1 MWKRPSCWW
10 FYFMSLKH
18 DKVNARHRGPLLC
31 ARSFVYGTETMSQI
45 SRLHLYLGT
54 THHGDFA
61 KSKGRQSNDSFVWQ
75 STCVYSYSRTM
86 MTHVDKSIAGR
97 LIYTVDKFTM
107 TGIAQRV
114 FGAGEKFMSIWIC
127 IFYVYQQE
135 AQDWRCWR
143 QMRNFHASG
152 YGCTGS
158 LKCNVIWKH
167 FITPDKLISTPQL
180 ASKTFSCLK
189 WKKHL
194 AQ

>member
-1 MWKRPSCWW
+1 
-10 FYFMSLKH
+10 MSLKH

-31 ARSFVYGTETMSQI
+31 ARSFVHGTETMSQI

-61 KSKGRQSNDSFVWQ
+61 KSKGRQSSDSFVWQ

-114 FGAGEKFMSIWIC
+114 FGAGEKFMRIWIYIC
-127 IFYVYQQE
+127 FMSINKKRKIDDAECKWEIFMHLGMVVQGH
-135 AQDWRCWR
+135 W
-143 QMRNFHASG
+143 NVTS
-152 YGCTGS
+152 YGNTS
-158 LKCNVIWKH
+158 LHQINSSQPH
-167 FITPDKLISTPQL
+167 N
-180 ASKTFSCLK
+180 
-189 WKKHL
+189 
-194 AQ
+194 